1 MGSEMC
7 IRDRTNIYL
16 KRKIMASKRP
26 EVLLLVGMSGAGRS
40 ASSNVFEDLGYY
52 VIENL
57 PSELVESVVQ
67 SNDVTE
73 TNKQLV
79 LTIDAKDNTAQQ
91 ELKSSL
97 DKLSQSGVLT
107 RIIFLDA
114 DNETLIERYEENRRP
129 HPMGM
134 DSISQSVKTER
145 DLLKP
150 IRELADQVIDTT
162 DMNVHELRKRII
174 EGFQGEATNQDL
186 KISVT
191 SFGFKNGT
199 PRDADLVF
207 DVRFLPNPHWREELR
222 ASTGQSP
229 MVRNYVLS
237 FEDAQTFLNKI
248 KDMID
253 FLLPRF
259 TSEGKSYVGIAI
271 GCTGGKHRSVVMT
284 EEIGKWLKSDGKDS
298 VVIHRD
304 MKES

>member
-1 MGSEMC
+1 MS
-7 IRDRTNIYL
+7 T
-16 KRKIMASKRP
+16 KRP

-57 PSELVESVVQ
+57 PPDLVESVVD
-67 SNDVTE
+67 SNDVAE
-73 TNKQLV
+73 SNRQLV
-79 LTIDAKDNTAQQ
+79 LTVDARDGFAQG
-91 ELKSSL
+91 ELNKSL
-97 DKLSQSGVLT
+97 DRLSQSGVLT

-114 DNETLIERYEENRRP
+114 DTETLIERYEENRRP
-129 HPMGM
+129 HPMGQE
-134 DSISQSVKTER
+134 SLSKSVKLER

-150 IRELADQVIDTT
+150 IRELADLVIDTT
-162 DMNVHELRKRII
+162 DMNVHDLRKRII

-191 SFGFKNGT
+191 SFGFKNGS
-199 PRDADLVF
+199 PRDADLVL

-222 ASTGQSP
+222 SSTGQSP

-237 FEDAQTFLNKI
+237 FEDAQIFLDKA
-248 KDMID
+248 KDLVE

-284 EEIGKWLKSDGKDS
+284 EEIGNWLKNDGKDA
-298 VVIHRD
+298 VIIHRD
-304 MKES
+304 MKEA

>member
-1 MGSEMC
+1 
-7 IRDRTNIYL
+7 
-16 KRKIMASKRP
+16 MASKRP

-40 ASSNVFEDLGYY
+40 SSSNVFEDLGYY

-57 PSELVESVVQ
+57 PADLVESVVN

-79 LTIDAKDNTAQQ
+79 LTIDAKDTSAQS
-91 ELKSSL
+91 ELKQSI
-97 DKLSQSGVLT
+97 DKLNQSGVLT

-114 DNETLIERYEENRRP
+114 DNETLLERYEENRRP
-129 HPMGM
+129 HPMGK
-134 DSISQSVKTER
+134 DSISQSVKAER
-145 DLLKP
+145 ELLKP
-150 IRELADQVIDTT
+150 IREISDQVIDTT

-174 EGFQGEATNQDL
+174 EGFQDDTSSQDL

-199 PRDADLVF
+199 PRDADIVF

-237 FEDAQTFLNKI
+237 FEDAQVFLNKI
-248 KDMID
+248 KDMVE

-259 TSEGKSYVGIAI
+259 ISEGKSYVGIAI

-304 MKES
+304 MKDS

>member
-1 MGSEMC
+1 
-7 IRDRTNIYL
+7 
-16 KRKIMASKRP
+16 MATRRP

-57 PSELVESVVQ
+57 PPDLVESVVE
-67 SNDVTE
+67 SNDVAE
-73 TNKQLV
+73 SNRQLV
-79 LTIDAKDNTAQQ
+79 LTVDARDGFAQD
-91 ELKSSL
+91 ELNKSL
-97 DKLSQSGVLT
+97 NRLSQSGVLT
-107 RIIFLDA
+107 RVIFLDA
-114 DNETLIERYEENRRP
+114 DTETLIDRYEENRRP
-129 HPMGM
+129 HPMGKE
-134 DSISQSVKTER
+134 SLSQSVKTER

-150 IRELADQVIDTT
+150 IRELADLVIDTT
-162 DMNVHELRKRII
+162 DMNVHDLRKRII

-191 SFGFKNGT
+191 SFGFKNGS
-199 PRDADLVF
+199 PRDADLVL
-207 DVRFLPNPHWREELR
+207 DVRFLPNPHWKEEHR
-222 ASTGQSP
+222 SSTGQSP

-237 FEDAQTFLNKI
+237 FEDAEIFLDKT
-248 KDMID
+248 KDLID

-284 EEIGKWLKSDGKDS
+284 EEIGNWLKKDGRDS
-298 VVIHRD
+298 VIIHRD

>member
-1 MGSEMC
+1 
-7 IRDRTNIYL
+7 
-16 KRKIMASKRP
+16 MASKRP

-40 ASSNVFEDLGYY
+40 SSSNVFEDLGYY

-57 PSELVESVVQ
+57 PADLVESVVQ

-79 LTIDAKDNTAQQ
+79 LTIDAKDTSSQT
-91 ELKSSL
+91 ELKQSI

-114 DNETLIERYEENRRP
+114 DNETLLERYEENRRP
-129 HPMGM
+129 HPMGK
-134 DSISQSVKTER
+134 DSISQSIKVER
-145 DLLKP
+145 ELLKP

-174 EGFQGEATNQDL
+174 EGFQDDTSSQDL

-199 PRDADLVF
+199 PRDADIVF

-237 FEDAQTFLNKI
+237 FEDAQVFLNKI
-248 KDMID
+248 KDMVE

-259 TSEGKSYVGIAI
+259 ISEGKSYVGIAI
-271 GCTGGKHRSVVMT
+271 GCTGGKHRSVVMA
-284 EEIGKWLKSDGKDS
+284 EEVTKWLKGENNDA
-298 VVIHRD
+298 VVLHRD

>member
-1 MGSEMC
+1 M
-7 IRDRTNIYL
+7 I
-16 KRKIMASKRP
+16 SKRP

-57 PSELVESVVQ
+57 PPELVESVAQ

-73 TNKQLV
+73 SNKQLV
-79 LTIDAKDNTAQQ
+79 LTIDARDNSAQ
-91 ELKSSL
+91 K
-97 DKLSQSGVLT
+97 KLNESINKLNQSGVLT
-107 RIIFLDA
+107 RIVFLDA

-134 DSISQSVKTER
+134 ESISQSVKTER

-150 IRELADQVIDTT
+150 VRELADLVIDTT
-162 DMNVHELRKRII
+162 DLNVHDLRKRII
-174 EGFQGEATNQDL
+174 EGFQGEAENQDL

-191 SFGFKNGT
+191 SFGFKNGS
-199 PRDADLVF
+199 PRDADIVF

-237 FEDAQTFLNKI
+237 FEDAQLFLEKI
-248 KDMID
+248 KDLVH

-259 TSEGKSYVGIAI
+259 ISEGKSYVGIAI
-271 GCTGGKHRSVVMT
+271 GCTGGKHRSVVMA
-284 EEIGKWLKSDGKDS
+284 EELTKWLKSQKNDA
-298 VVIHRD
+298 VVLHRD
-304 MKES
+304 MKEN

>member
-1 MGSEMC
+1 
-7 IRDRTNIYL
+7 
-16 KRKIMASKRP
+16 MASKRP

-40 ASSNVFEDLGYY
+40 SSSNVFEDLGYY

-57 PSELVESVVQ
+57 PADLVESVVQ

-79 LTIDAKDNTAQQ
+79 LTIDAKDTSSQT
-91 ELKSSL
+91 ELKQSI

-114 DNETLIERYEENRRP
+114 DNETLLERYEENRRP
-129 HPMGM
+129 HPMGK
-134 DSISQSVKTER
+134 DSISQSIKVER
-145 DLLKP
+145 ELLKP

-174 EGFQGEATNQDL
+174 EGFQDDTSSQDL

-199 PRDADLVF
+199 PRDADIVF

-237 FEDAQTFLNKI
+237 FEDAQVFLNKI
-248 KDMID
+248 KDMVE

-259 TSEGKSYVGIAI
+259 ISEGKSYVGIAI
-271 GCTGGKHRSVVMT
+271 GCTGGKHRSVVMA
-284 EEIGKWLKSDGKDS
+284 EEVTKWLKGENNDA
-298 VVIHRD
+298 VVLHRD
-304 MKES
+304 MKDA

>member
-1 MGSEMC
+1 
-7 IRDRTNIYL
+7 
-16 KRKIMASKRP
+16 MASKRP

-40 ASSNVFEDLGYY
+40 SSSNVFEDLGYY

-57 PSELVESVVQ
+57 PADLVESVVQ

-79 LTIDAKDNTAQQ
+79 LTIDAKDTSSQT
-91 ELKSSL
+91 ELKQSI

-114 DNETLIERYEENRRP
+114 DNETLLERYEENRRP
-129 HPMGM
+129 HPMGK
-134 DSISQSVKTER
+134 DSISQSIKVER
-145 DLLKP
+145 ELLKP

-162 DMNVHELRKRII
+162 DMNVHDLRKRII

-191 SFGFKNGT
+191 SFGFKNGS
-199 PRDADLVF
+199 PRDADLVL

-222 ASTGQSP
+222 SSTGQSP

-237 FEDAQTFLNKI
+237 FEDAQIFLDKA
-248 KDMID
+248 KDLVE

-284 EEIGKWLKSDGKDS
+284 EEIGNWLKNDGKDA
-298 VVIHRD
+298 VIIHRD
-304 MKES
+304 MKEA

>member
-1 MGSEMC
+1 
-7 IRDRTNIYL
+7 
-16 KRKIMASKRP
+16 MASKRP

-40 ASSNVFEDLGYY
+40 SSSNVFEDLGYY

-57 PSELVESVVQ
+57 PADLVESVVQ

-79 LTIDAKDNTAQQ
+79 LTIDAKDTSSQT
-91 ELKSSL
+91 ELKQSI

-114 DNETLIERYEENRRP
+114 DNETLLERYEENRRP
-129 HPMGM
+129 HPMGK
-134 DSISQSVKTER
+134 DSISQSIKVER
-145 DLLKP
+145 ELLKP

-174 EGFQGEATNQDL
+174 EGFQDDTSSQDL

-191 SFGFKNGT
+191 SFGFRNGT
-199 PRDADLVF
+199 PRDADIVF

-237 FEDAQTFLNKI
+237 FEDAQVFLNKI
-248 KDMID
+248 KDMVE

-259 TSEGKSYVGIAI
+259 ISEGKSYVGIAI
-271 GCTGGKHRSVVMT
+271 GCTGGKHRSVVMA
-284 EEIGKWLKSDGKDS
+284 EEVTKWLKGENNDA
-298 VVIHRD
+298 VVLHRD
-304 MKES
+304 MKEA

>member
-1 MGSEMC
+1 
-7 IRDRTNIYL
+7 
-16 KRKIMASKRP
+16 MANKRP
-26 EVLLLVGMSGAGRS
+26 EVILLVGMSGAGRS
-40 ASSNVFEDLGYY
+40 ASSNVFEDMGYY

-57 PSELVESVVQ
+57 PADLVESVVQ

-73 TNKQLV
+73 SNKQLV
-79 LTIDAKDNTAQQ
+79 LTIDAKEASAQKDLR
-91 ELKSSL
+91 ESL

-107 RIIFLDA
+107 RIIFIDA

-129 HPMGM
+129 HPIGLG
-134 DSISQSVKTER
+134 SISQSVKTER

-150 IRELADQVIDTT
+150 IKELADQVLDTT

-174 EGFQGEATNQDL
+174 EGFQGEASNQDL

-199 PRDADLVF
+199 PRDADIVF

-237 FEDAQTFLNKI
+237 FEDAQIFLEKI

-259 TSEGKSYVGIAI
+259 ISEGKSYVGIAI
-271 GCTGGKHRSVVMT
+271 GCTGGKHRSVVMA
-284 EEIGKWLKSDGKDS
+284 EEVYKWLKTRDNDS
-298 VVIHRD
+298 VVMHRD
-304 MKES
+304 MKEA

>member
-1 MGSEMC
+1 MS
-7 IRDRTNIYL
+7 T
-16 KRKIMASKRP
+16 KRP

-57 PSELVESVVQ
+57 PPDLVESVVD
-67 SNDVTE
+67 SNDVAE
-73 TNKQLV
+73 SNRQLV
-79 LTIDAKDNTAQQ
+79 LTVDARDGFAQG
-91 ELKSSL
+91 ELNKSL
-97 DKLSQSGVLT
+97 DRLSQSGVLT

-114 DNETLIERYEENRRP
+114 DTETLIERYEENRRP
-129 HPMGM
+129 PPMGQE
-134 DSISQSVKTER
+134 SLSQSVKLER

-150 IRELADQVIDTT
+150 IRELADLVIDTT
-162 DMNVHELRKRII
+162 DMNVHDLRKRII

-191 SFGFKNGT
+191 SFGFKNGS
-199 PRDADLVF
+199 PRDADLVL

-222 ASTGQSP
+222 SSTGQSP

-237 FEDAQTFLNKI
+237 FEDAQIFLDKA
-248 KDMID
+248 KDLVE

-284 EEIGKWLKSDGKDS
+284 EEIGNWLKNDGKDA
-298 VVIHRD
+298 VIIHRD
-304 MKES
+304 MKEA

>member
-1 MGSEMC
+1 
-7 IRDRTNIYL
+7 
-16 KRKIMASKRP
+16 MASKRP

-40 ASSNVFEDLGYY
+40 SSSNVFEDLGYY

-57 PSELVESVVQ
+57 PADLVESVVQ

-79 LTIDAKDNTAQQ
+79 LTIDAKDTTAQT
-91 ELKSSL
+91 ELKQSI
-97 DKLSQSGVLT
+97 DKLSQSGILT

-114 DNETLIERYEENRRP
+114 DNETLLERYEENRRP
-129 HPMGM
+129 HPMGK
-134 DSISQSVKTER
+134 DSISQSIKVER
-145 DLLKP
+145 ELLKP

-162 DMNVHELRKRII
+162 DMNVHELRKRIN
-174 EGFQGEATNQDL
+174 EGFQDDTSSQDL

-199 PRDADLVF
+199 PRDADIVF

-237 FEDAQTFLNKI
+237 FEDAQVFLNKI
-248 KDMID
+248 KDMVE

-259 TSEGKSYVGIAI
+259 ISEGKSYVGIAI
-271 GCTGGKHRSVVMT
+271 GCTGGKHRSVVMA
-284 EEIGKWLKSDGKDS
+284 EEVTKWLKGESNDA
-298 VVIHRD
+298 VVLHRD

>member
-1 MGSEMC
+1 M
-7 IRDRTNIYL
+7 I
-16 KRKIMASKRP
+16 SKRP

-57 PSELVESVVQ
+57 PPELVESVAQ

-73 TNKQLV
+73 SNKQLV
-79 LTIDAKDNTAQQ
+79 LTIDARDNSAQ
-91 ELKSSL
+91 K
-97 DKLSQSGVLT
+97 KLNESINKLNQFGVLT
-107 RIIFLDA
+107 RIVFLDA

-134 DSISQSVKTER
+134 ESISQSVKTER

-150 IRELADQVIDTT
+150 VRELADLVIDTT
-162 DMNVHELRKRII
+162 DLNVHDLRKRII
-174 EGFQGEATNQDL
+174 EGFQGEAENQDL

-191 SFGFKNGT
+191 SFGFKNGS
-199 PRDADLVF
+199 PRDADIVF

-237 FEDAQTFLNKI
+237 FEDAQLFLEKI
-248 KDMID
+248 KDLVQ

-259 TSEGKSYVGIAI
+259 ISEGKSYVGIAI
-271 GCTGGKHRSVVMT
+271 GCTGGKHRSVVMA
-284 EEIGKWLKSDGKDS
+284 EELTKWLKSQKNDA
-298 VVIHRD
+298 VVLHRD
-304 MKES
+304 MKEN

>member
-1 MGSEMC
+1 M
-7 IRDRTNIYL
+7 NL
-16 KRKIMASKRP
+16 KRKEMASKRP

-57 PSELVESVVQ
+57 PAELVESVVQ

-79 LTIDAKDNTAQQ
+79 LTIDAKDSAAQQ
-91 ELKSSL
+91 ELKKSL

-134 DSISQSVKTER
+134 DSISQSVKSER

-174 EGFQGEATNQDL
+174 EGFQGEASNQDL

-237 FEDAQTFLNKI
+237 FEDAQIFLNKI
-248 KDMID
+248 KDMIE

-284 EEIGKWLKSDGKDS
+284 EEIGKWLKNDGKDS

>member
-1 MGSEMC
+1 
-7 IRDRTNIYL
+7 
-16 KRKIMASKRP
+16 MAIKRP

-57 PSELVESVVQ
+57 PPDLIESVVE
-67 SNDVTE
+67 SNDVAE
-73 TNKQLV
+73 SNRQLV
-79 LTIDAKDNTAQQ
+79 LTVDARDGFAQD
-91 ELKSSL
+91 ELNKGL
-97 DKLSQSGVLT
+97 NRLSQSGVLT
-107 RIIFLDA
+107 RVIFLDA
-114 DNETLIERYEENRRP
+114 DTETLIERYEENRRP
-129 HPMGM
+129 HPMGKE
-134 DSISQSVKTER
+134 SLSQSVKMER

-150 IRELADQVIDTT
+150 IRELADLVIDTT
-162 DMNVHELRKRII
+162 DMNVHDLRKRII

-191 SFGFKNGT
+191 SFGFKNGS
-199 PRDADLVF
+199 PRDADLVL
-207 DVRFLPNPHWREELR
+207 DVRFLPNPHWKEELR
-222 ASTGQSP
+222 SSTGQSP

-237 FEDAQTFLNKI
+237 FEDAEIFLEKT
-248 KDMID
+248 KDLIN

-284 EEIGKWLKSDGKDS
+284 EEIGSWLKKDGKDA
-298 VVIHRD
+298 VIIHMD

>member
-1 MGSEMC
+1 
-7 IRDRTNIYL
+7 
-16 KRKIMASKRP
+16 MASKRP

-40 ASSNVFEDLGYY
+40 SSSNVFEDLGYY

-57 PSELVESVVQ
+57 PADLVESVVN

-79 LTIDAKDNTAQQ
+79 LTIDAKDTSAQS
-91 ELKSSL
+91 ELKQSI
-97 DKLSQSGVLT
+97 DKLNQSGVLT

-114 DNETLIERYEENRRP
+114 DNETLLERYEENRRP
-129 HPMGM
+129 HPMGR
-134 DSISQSVKTER
+134 DSISQSVKAER
-145 DLLKP
+145 ELLKP
-150 IRELADQVIDTT
+150 IREISDQVIDTT

-174 EGFQGEATNQDL
+174 EGFQDDTSSQDL

-199 PRDADLVF
+199 PRDADIVF

-237 FEDAQTFLNKI
+237 FEDAQVFLNKI
-248 KDMID
+248 KDMVE

-259 TSEGKSYVGIAI
+259 ISEGKSYVGIAI
-271 GCTGGKHRSVVMT
+271 GCTGGKHRSVVMA
-284 EEIGKWLKSDGKDS
+284 EEVTKWLKGENNDA
-298 VVIHRD
+298 VVLHRD

>member
-1 MGSEMC
+1 
-7 IRDRTNIYL
+7 
-16 KRKIMASKRP
+16 MAIKRP

-57 PSELVESVVQ
+57 PPDLIESVVE
-67 SNDVTE
+67 SNDVAE
-73 TNKQLV
+73 SNRQLV
-79 LTIDAKDNTAQQ
+79 LTVDARDGFAQD
-91 ELKSSL
+91 ELNQGL
-97 DKLSQSGVLT
+97 NRLSQSGVLT
-107 RIIFLDA
+107 RVIFLDA
-114 DNETLIERYEENRRP
+114 DTETLIERYEENRRP
-129 HPMGM
+129 HPMGKE
-134 DSISQSVKTER
+134 SLSQSVKMER

-150 IRELADQVIDTT
+150 IRELADLVIDTT
-162 DMNVHELRKRII
+162 DMNVHDLRKRII

-191 SFGFKNGT
+191 SFGFKNGS
-199 PRDADLVF
+199 PRDADLVL
-207 DVRFLPNPHWREELR
+207 DVRFLPNPHWKEELR
-222 ASTGQSP
+222 SSTGQSP

-237 FEDAQTFLNKI
+237 FEDAEIFLEKT
-248 KDMID
+248 KDLIN

-284 EEIGKWLKSDGKDS
+284 EEIGSWLKKDGKDA
-298 VVIHRD
+298 VIIHRD

>member
-1 MGSEMC
+1 
-7 IRDRTNIYL
+7 
-16 KRKIMASKRP
+16 MASKRP

-57 PSELVESVVQ
+57 PAELVESVVQ

-79 LTIDAKDNTAQQ
+79 LTIDAKENASQQ
-91 ELKSSL
+91 ELKKSI
-97 DKLSQSGVLT
+97 DKLNQSGVLT

-134 DSISQSVKTER
+134 DSISQSVKSER

-174 EGFQGEATNQDL
+174 EGFQGKASNQDL

-237 FEDAQTFLNKI
+237 FEDAQIFLDKI
-248 KDMID
+248 KDMIE

-284 EEIGKWLKSDGKDS
+284 EEIGKWLKNDGKDS

>member
-1 MGSEMC
+1 
-7 IRDRTNIYL
+7 
-16 KRKIMASKRP
+16 MASKRP

-40 ASSNVFEDLGYY
+40 SSSNVFEDLGYY

-57 PSELVESVVQ
+57 PADLVESVVT

-79 LTIDAKDNTAQQ
+79 LTIDAKDTSAQS
-91 ELKSSL
+91 ELKQSI
-97 DKLSQSGVLT
+97 DKLNQSGVLT
-107 RIIFLDA
+107 RILFLDA
-114 DNETLIERYEENRRP
+114 DNETLLERYEENRRP
-129 HPMGM
+129 HPMGK
-134 DSISQSVKTER
+134 DSISQSVKAER
-145 DLLKP
+145 ELLKP
-150 IRELADQVIDTT
+150 IREISDQVIDTT

-174 EGFQGEATNQDL
+174 EGFQDDTSNQDL

-199 PRDADLVF
+199 PRDADIVF

-237 FEDAQTFLNKI
+237 FEDAQVFLNKI
-248 KDMID
+248 KDMVE

-259 TSEGKSYVGIAI
+259 ISEGKSYVGIAI
-271 GCTGGKHRSVVMT
+271 GCTGGKHRSVVMA
-284 EEIGKWLKSDGKDS
+284 EEITKWLKGENNDA
-298 VVIHRD
+298 VVLHRD

>member
-1 MGSEMC
+1 MV
-7 IRDRTNIYL
+7 T
-16 KRKIMASKRP
+16 KRP

-57 PSELVESVVQ
+57 PPDLIESVVD
-67 SNDVTE
+67 SNDVAE
-73 TNKQLV
+73 SNRQLV
-79 LTIDAKDNTAQQ
+79 LTVDARDGVAQD
-91 ELKSSL
+91 ELNKSL
-97 DKLSQSGVLT
+97 DRLSQSGVLT
-107 RIIFLDA
+107 RVIFLDA
-114 DNETLIERYEENRRP
+114 DNETLIERYDENRRP
-129 HPMGM
+129 HPMGKE
-134 DSISQSVKTER
+134 SLSQSVKMER

-150 IRELADQVIDTT
+150 IRELADLVIDTT
-162 DMNVHELRKRII
+162 DMNVHDLRKRII
-174 EGFQGEATNQDL
+174 EGFQGKATSQDL

-199 PRDADLVF
+199 PRDADLVL

-222 ASTGQSP
+222 SSTGQSP

-237 FEDAQTFLNKI
+237 FEDAQVFLDKA
-248 KDMID
+248 KDLIE

-284 EEIGKWLKSDGKDS
+284 EEIGNWLKNDGKDA
-298 VVIHRD
+298 VIIHRD
-304 MKES
+304 MKEA

>member
-1 MGSEMC
+1 
-7 IRDRTNIYL
+7 
-16 KRKIMASKRP
+16 MASKRP

-40 ASSNVFEDLGYY
+40 SSSNVFEDLGYY

-57 PSELVESVVQ
+57 PADLVESVVN

-79 LTIDAKDNTAQQ
+79 LTIDAKDTSAQS
-91 ELKSSL
+91 ELKQSI

-114 DNETLIERYEENRRP
+114 DNETLLERYEENRRP
-129 HPMGM
+129 HPMGK
-134 DSISQSVKTER
+134 DSISQSVKAER
-145 DLLKP
+145 ELLKP
-150 IRELADQVIDTT
+150 IREISDQVIDTT

-174 EGFQGEATNQDL
+174 EGFQDDTSSQDL

-199 PRDADLVF
+199 PRDADIVF

-237 FEDAQTFLNKI
+237 FEDAQVFLNKI
-248 KDMID
+248 KDMVE

-259 TSEGKSYVGIAI
+259 ISEGKSYVGIAI
-271 GCTGGKHRSVVMT
+271 GCTGGKHRSVVMA
-284 EEIGKWLKSDGKDS
+284 EEVTKWLKGENNVA
-298 VVIHRD
+298 VVLHRD

>member
-1 MGSEMC
+1 
-7 IRDRTNIYL
+7 
-16 KRKIMASKRP
+16 MASKRP

-40 ASSNVFEDLGYY
+40 SSSNVFEDLGYY

-57 PSELVESVVQ
+57 PADLVESVVN

-79 LTIDAKDNTAQQ
+79 LTIDAKDTSAQS
-91 ELKSSL
+91 ELKQSI
-97 DKLSQSGVLT
+97 DKLNQSGVLT

-114 DNETLIERYEENRRP
+114 DNETLLERYEENRRP
-129 HPMGM
+129 HPMGK
-134 DSISQSVKTER
+134 DSISQSVKAER
-145 DLLKP
+145 ELIKP
-150 IRELADQVIDTT
+150 IREISDQVIDTT

-174 EGFQGEATNQDL
+174 EGFQDDTSSQDL

-199 PRDADLVF
+199 PRDADIVF

-237 FEDAQTFLNKI
+237 FEDAQVFLNKI
-248 KDMID
+248 KDMVE

-259 TSEGKSYVGIAI
+259 ISEGKSYVGIAI
-271 GCTGGKHRSVVMT
+271 GCTGGKHRSVVMA
-284 EEIGKWLKSDGKDS
+284 EEVTKWLKGENNDA
-298 VVIHRD
+298 VVLHRD